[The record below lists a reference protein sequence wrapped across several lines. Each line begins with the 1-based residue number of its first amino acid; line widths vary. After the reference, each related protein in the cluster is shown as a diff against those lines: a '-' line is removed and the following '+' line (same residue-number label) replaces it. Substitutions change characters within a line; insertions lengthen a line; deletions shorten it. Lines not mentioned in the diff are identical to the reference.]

1 MLDSSDTEPD
11 VDMDDVYAYSGL
23 LADSDQT
30 IG

>member
-1 MLDSSDTEPD
+1 MLDSSDEPD